1 MSEMGQGSSSPE
13 EIDKMKNWMETKMK
27 EKEKEM
33 EEREEKLQDK
43 TKELEETLSEL
54 KEKATCTDE
63 RDGSGK
69 G

>member
-1 MSEMGQGSSSPE
+1 
-13 EIDKMKNWMETKMK
+13 
-27 EKEKEM
+27 M